1 MMKTV
6 YVKFLCI
13 LLTVL
18 ILLFSCGCTEHYFG
32 VSTEPDSLKVLTPE
46 EIESIFAEIS
56 YEVTEKYQVVTNE
69 SGDDIVFWLDG
80 GSVWHISQDCSTV
93 KKADISNV
101 NSGSVQDALSCGKE
115 RPCKICGKNYE
126 YSENTEHSVQADI
139 SSQIVTEQLTE
150 KYPKEYDKDGDLIV
164 FWLESSKVWHESRYC
179 SSLSRSDPNKIIQ
192 GSVEDGIAA
201 GKERACKNC
210 AD

>member
-32 VSTEPDSLKVLTPE
+32 VSTELDSLKVLTPE

-69 SGDDIVFWLDG
+69 SGDEIVFTDILGNVWKY
-80 GSVWHISQDCSTV
+80 SVIATEILRPSDV
-93 KKADISNV
+93 DI
-101 NSGSVQDALSCGKE
+101 
-115 RPCKICGKNYE
+115 
-126 YSENTEHSVQADI
+126 
-139 SSQIVTEQLTE
+139 LTNG
-150 KYPKEYDKDGDLIV
+150 EYDLTLFTCTYGGHTRVALRCDKA
-164 FWLESSKVWHESRYC
+164 E
-179 SSLSRSDPNKIIQ
+179 
-192 GSVEDGIAA
+192 
-201 GKERACKNC
+201 
-210 AD
+210 